1 MLGDKLLLL
10 NQNLMEKLTLKMKT
24 YAEREAEV
32 KRERNNSRNRNR
44 LLRNNSRSLT
54 HETQE

>member
-10 NQNLMEKLTLKMKT
+10 NQNLMEKLTHKMKT